1 MESIKEIAEDL
12 QITVILNDVEKY
24 IKDSEKVSKT
34 IDEQQALI
42 DSIDELFDLL
52 YNIKEKTVKTVK
64 FSILESKWPKTEDN
78 VKELAAFI
86 IQVAKTDF
94 LYHPYIV
101 DLLLQLDQE
110 ANEDNQ
116 LKILIPTITKQLM
129 ITAFEQPHTTGTTG
143 LTQQQTGA
151 FTSKTNNNYKCSM
164 ATYGFIY
171 YLYKKNVII

>member
-1 MESIKEIAEDL
+1 MHFLIYY
-12 QITVILNDVEKY
+12 ITLK
-24 IKDSEKVSKT
+24 K
-34 IDEQQALI
+34 
-42 DSIDELFDLL
+42 
-52 YNIKEKTVKTVK
+52 KTVKTVK

-86 IQVAKTDF
+86 IQVAKKDF

-129 ITAFEQPHTTGTTG
+129 ITAFEQPHTTGI
-143 LTQQQTGA
+143 QQQQPYGHPTPNS
-151 FTSKTNNNYKCSM
+151 TPVISKNNNYNYSM

-171 YLYKKNVII
+171 YLYKKEIISVDDLKKELRYLRKKKMII